1 MKKPQVSLG
10 LVNPKSPDNVGSVL
24 RAAANYGVDKVFY
37 TGDRY
42 RRAIERKART
52 VDMSRKVS
60 KDVLLTQQDS
70 LSDVVTKE
78 MKIVCVEFA
87 LNAIPLPDYVHPENA
102 LYIFGPEDG
111 SIDQAIIDKAD
122 DVVYV
127 PTVGCM
133 NLSASVNVLLYDRL
147 CKTGNYAAGNTL
159 IRENRDTNNRLE
171 VPTATTNK
179 VRTID

>member
-1 MKKPQVSLG
+1 MKKHQVSLG

-42 RRAIERKART
+42 PRAIERKARS
-52 VDMSRKVS
+52 VDMGRKVS
-60 KDVLLTQQDS
+60 KDVLIAQKDCL
-70 LSDVVTKE
+70 LEAVTDN

-87 LNAIPLPDYVHPENA
+87 LNAIPLPEYQHPENA
-102 LYIFGPEDG
+102 FYIFGPEDG
-111 SIDQAIIDKAD
+111 SIDQALIDQAD

-147 CKTGNYAAGNTL
+147 LKTGNYNPSNTL
-159 IRENRDTNNRLE
+159 IRENRDTNNRL
-171 VPTATTNK
+171 K
-179 VRTID
+179 VL

>member
-1 MKKPQVSLG
+1 MNKHQASLG

-37 TGDRY
+37 TGNRY
-42 RRAIERKART
+42 PRAIERKART

-60 KDVLLTQQDS
+60 KDVLITQQDC
-70 LSDVVTKE
+70 LIDVVTE
-78 MKIVCVEFA
+78 NMKVVCVEFA
-87 LNAIPLPDYVHPENA
+87 LNAIPLPEYEHPENA

-111 SIDQAIIDKAD
+111 SIDQAIIDQAD

-147 CKTGNYAAGNTL
+147 FKAGNYNAGNTL
-159 IRENRDTNNRLE
+159 IRENRDTNNRL
-171 VPTATTNK
+171 K
-179 VRTID
+179 VL

>member
-1 MKKPQVSLG
+1 MKQSQVILG

-24 RAAANYGVDKVFY
+24 RAAANYRIDRVFY

-42 RRAIERKART
+42 PRAIERKARS
-52 VDMSRKVS
+52 VDMSRKIS
-60 KDVLLTQQDS
+60 KDVLISRAECLIE
-70 LSDVVTKE
+70 VVIKD

-87 LNAIPLPDYVHPENA
+87 VNAIPLPEYQHPENA

-111 SIDQAIIDKAD
+111 SIDQDIIDQAD
-122 DVVYV
+122 AVVYV

-147 CKTGNYAAGNTL
+147 VKVANYNASNVL
-159 IRENRDTNNRLE
+159 IRENRDTNNRLT
-171 VPTATTNK
+171 V
-179 VRTID
+179 V

>member
-1 MKKPQVSLG
+1 MKKSQVSLG

-42 RRAIERKART
+42 PRAIERKART
-52 VDMSRKVS
+52 VDMSRKIS
-60 KDVLLTQQDS
+60 KDVLISQTEHLNT
-70 LSDVVTKE
+70 VITE
-78 MKIVCVEFA
+78 NMKIVCVEFA
-87 LNAIPLPDYVHPENA
+87 LNAIPLPDYEHPENA

-111 SIDQAIIDKAD
+111 SIDQAIIDQAD

-147 CKTGNYAAGNTL
+147 VKTGNYHASNVL
-159 IRENRDTNNRLE
+159 IRENRDTNNRL
-171 VPTATTNK
+171 K
-179 VRTID
+179 VL

>member
-1 MKKPQVSLG
+1 MKKHQVSLG

-24 RAAANYGVDKVFY
+24 RAAANYGIDKVFY

-42 RRAIERKART
+42 PRAIERKARS
-52 VDMSRKVS
+52 VDMGRKVS
-60 KDVLLTQQDS
+60 KDVLIAQKDCL
-70 LSDVVTKE
+70 LEAVTDN

-87 LNAIPLPDYVHPENA
+87 LNAIPLPEYQHPENA
-102 LYIFGPEDG
+102 FYIFGPEDG
-111 SIDQAIIDKAD
+111 SIDQALIDQAD

-147 CKTGNYAAGNTL
+147 LKTGNYNPSNTL
-159 IRENRDTNNRLE
+159 IRENRDTNNRL
-171 VPTATTNK
+171 K
-179 VRTID
+179 VL

>member
-1 MKKPQVSLG
+1 MKKHQVSLG

-42 RRAIERKART
+42 PRAIERKARS
-52 VDMSRKVS
+52 VDMGRKVS
-60 KDVLLTQQDS
+60 KDVLIAQKDCL
-70 LSDVVTKE
+70 LEAVTDN

-87 LNAIPLPDYVHPENA
+87 LNAIPLPEYQHPENA
-102 LYIFGPEDG
+102 FYIFGPEDG
-111 SIDQAIIDKAD
+111 SIDQALIDQAD

-147 CKTGNYAAGNTL
+147 LKTWNYNPSNTL
-159 IRENRDTNNRLE
+159 IRENRDTNNRL
-171 VPTATTNK
+171 K
-179 VRTID
+179 VL

>member
-1 MKKPQVSLG
+1 MKQSQVILG

-24 RAAANYGVDKVFY
+24 RAAANYRIDKVFY

-42 RRAIERKART
+42 PRAIERKARS
-52 VDMSRKVS
+52 VDMSRKIS
-60 KDVLLTQQDS
+60 KDVLISRAECLIE
-70 LSDVVTKE
+70 VVIKD

-87 LNAIPLPDYVHPENA
+87 VNAIPLPEYQHPENA

-111 SIDQAIIDKAD
+111 SIDQDIIDQAD
-122 DVVYV
+122 AVVYV

-147 CKTGNYAAGNTL
+147 VKVANYNASNAL
-159 IRENRDTNNRLE
+159 IRENRDTNNRLT
-171 VPTATTNK
+171 V
-179 VRTID
+179 V

>member
-1 MKKPQVSLG
+1 MKKHQVNLG

-42 RRAIERKART
+42 PRAIARKSRT
-52 VDMSRKVS
+52 VDMSRKIS
-60 KDVLLTQQDS
+60 KDVLITQQDC
-70 LSDVVTKE
+70 LIDVITGN
-78 MKIVCVEFA
+78 MQIVCVEFA
-87 LNAIPLPDYVHPENA
+87 LNAIPLPEYEHPENA

-111 SIDQAIIDKAD
+111 SIDQNIIDQAD

-127 PTVGCM
+127 PTIGCM

-147 CKTGNYAAGNTL
+147 LKAGNYKASNTL
-159 IRENRDTNNRLE
+159 IRQNRDTNNRL
-171 VPTATTNK
+171 K
-179 VRTID
+179 VL

>member
-70 LSDVVTKE
+70 LSDVVTKD
-78 MKIVCVEFA
+78 MKIVYVEFA

>member
-1 MKKPQVSLG
+1 MKKHQVSLG

-24 RAAANYGVDKVFY
+24 RAAANYGIDKVFY
-37 TGDRY
+37 TGNRY
-42 RRAIERKART
+42 PRAIERKART

-60 KDVLLTQQDS
+60 KDVLITQQDC
-70 LSDVVTKE
+70 LIDVVTE
-78 MKIVCVEFA
+78 NMRVVCVEFA
-87 LNAIPLPDYVHPENA
+87 LNAIPLPEYEHPENV

-111 SIDQAIIDKAD
+111 SIDQAIIDQAD

-147 CKTGNYAAGNTL
+147 FKAGNYNAGNTL
-159 IRENRDTNNRLE
+159 IRENRDTNNRL
-171 VPTATTNK
+171 K
-179 VRTID
+179 VL